1 MNIFIERYS
10 VRNFSSKK
18 VDENTLRQIL
28 ETVRIAPTALN
39 HQPYVIYV
47 AQTKEGLEKVK
58 KALAPDYGSST
69 ILIVCSDR
77 NSTWENRYNRQEN
90 ILQDI
95 GIISATALYAAKTK
109 GVDSC
114 YVCNFNPEI
123 LKNELKLSDGIYPES
138 LIYLGYPNEDCKP
151 SDRHYQRRDLKE
163 FVRFI

>member
-1 MNIFIERYS
+1 MNIFVERYS

-69 ILIVCSDR
+69 ILIGK
-77 NSTWENRYNRQEN
+77 
-90 ILQDI
+90 I
-95 GIISATALYAAKTK
+95 GITGKRIFYR
-109 GVDSC
+109 
-114 YVCNFNPEI
+114 I
-123 LKNELKLSDGIYPES
+123 
-138 LIYLGYPNEDCKP
+138 
-151 SDRHYQRRDLKE
+151 
-163 FVRFI
+163 